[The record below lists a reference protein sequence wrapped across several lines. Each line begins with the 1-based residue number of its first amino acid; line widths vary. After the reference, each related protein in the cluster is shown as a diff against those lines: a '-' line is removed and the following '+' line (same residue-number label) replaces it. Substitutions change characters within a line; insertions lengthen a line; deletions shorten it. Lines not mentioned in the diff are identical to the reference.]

1 MNVSIDMSG
10 LQSVRQ
16 ALGIA
21 NIRMAMN
28 QDAQS
33 VATIVKSMQD
43 VSAKAMELSVTPH
56 LGSNIDI
63 SI

>member
-1 MNVSIDMSG
+1 MNISMDMSS

-21 NIRMAMN
+21 NLRMAMN

-33 VATIVKSMQD
+33 VAAIIQTMQET
-43 VSAKAMELSVTPH
+43 SAKAMELSVTPH
-56 LGSNIDI
+56 VGSNLDI
-63 SI
+63 SV